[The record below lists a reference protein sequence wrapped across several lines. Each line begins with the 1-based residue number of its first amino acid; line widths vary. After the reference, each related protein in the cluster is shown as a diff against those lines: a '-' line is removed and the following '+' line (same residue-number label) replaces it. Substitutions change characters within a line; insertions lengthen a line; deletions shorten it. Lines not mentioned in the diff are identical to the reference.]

1 MPVMASFTYFIFI
14 PVPPSICT
22 LSYSNSLEFQQ
33 AALTGPSEFRMDQ
46 FANVS
51 LAEDMLGIEDPRGES
66 VSDVILITPTTLFPN
81 SNLEDG
87 EPAVIAIPI
96 DTSVSSD
103 DIKIMRA
110 NDASNWEFI
119 ELETRVEDDMAYA
132 DTRQGGAFV
141 AKSSVNVGLIAG
153 IAVTFFILL
162 VVGIAVGGLV
172 IYFLVRR
179 DKWEKTKENA
189 RKMKFKVT
197 RSFAKQV

>member
-1 MPVMASFTYFIFI
+1 M
-14 PVPPSICT
+14 
-22 LSYSNSLEFQQ
+22 LEFQQ
-33 AALTGPSEFRMDQ
+33 AALMAPSEFRMDQ

-51 LAEDMLGIEDPRGES
+51 LAEDMLGIEDPRGDS
-66 VSDVILITPTTLFPN
+66 VSDFILVTPTGLFPN
-81 SNLEDG
+81 SNLKDG

-110 NDASNWEFI
+110 NDASNWEFV

-132 DTRQGGAFV
+132 DTRQGGVFV
-141 AKSSVNVGLIAG
+141 AKSGVNVGLIAG
-153 IAVTFFILL
+153 IVVTFFILL